1 MEQYELTIIAPEELT
16 VVDKIKLEKLIK
28 RYGRLT
34 KRIVE
39 GVKNLCYAING
50 REKGLYLYYELEME
64 TPKPSELSEVL
75 GRQDNAIRYLLVQA
89 DNRSNGSAR

>member
-1 MEQYELTIIAPEELT
+1 MKQYELTIIAPEELR
-16 VVDKIKLEKLIK
+16 VVEKIELEKVIK

-39 GVKNLCYAING
+39 GVKNLCYPING
-50 REKGLYLYYELEME
+50 REKGLYLYYELEMD

-75 GRQDNAIRYLLVQA
+75 GLQDSAIRYLLVQA
-89 DNRSNGSAR
+89 DTRRR